1 MLRRL
6 VFVLVVIVGV
16 SLPLSGIQAQGEGQP
31 PVFCSTLSEAD
42 CAILEQA
49 QAAMAGIS
57 AVAFE
62 AGLDLVVSSSDP
74 EIGRVAVT
82 VAGNGAMA
90 ADMTLMAA
98 FPQPGAAMA
107 EFMSQAPQK
116 LVEFLRTVN
125 GRVNLLITLP
135 KELATEAGI
144 PQEGLPIELVVV
156 GGVVYVNTAALMP
169 AGETEGPAWIGLD
182 MPSMYESMLSMAE
195 GEAPGEMAAVF
206 ESEAFQALVNFQN
219 YVDFVRI
226 TRLADVE
233 IGGQLAAAFQTVVD
247 YAGLFSSETFQKAF
261 LDYMA
266 SVMEMQGESLEE
278 MPEGFMDVM
287 AAIMAGMSLQ
297 STQWVDL
304 KDYHIRHTDMTFGF
318 ELNREAIQQLEPE
331 AAEDMPEDLSISL
344 SMSID
349 LSDFNVPV
357 EVTAPEGAQ
366 VFNPMLFMSSMA
378 EGND

>member
-6 VFVLVVIVGV
+6 VFVLVVIVGI
-16 SLPLSGIQAQGEGQP
+16 SLPLSGIQAQGGGQ
-31 PVFCSTLSEAD
+31 PVFCGTLSEAD
-42 CAILEQA
+42 CTILAQA
-49 QAAMAGIS
+49 QAAMAGMS
-57 AVAFE
+57 AAAFE
-62 AGLDLVVSSSDP
+62 ARLDLAVSSSDP
-74 EIGRVAVT
+74 EIGHIAVT

-90 ADMTLMAA
+90 ADMALMAA
-98 FPQPGAAMA
+98 FQQPGAAIA
-107 EFMSQAPQK
+107 ELMSQAPQK

-125 GRVNLLITLP
+125 GRVNILITLP

-156 GGVVYVNTAALMP
+156 GGVVYINTAALMP
-169 AGETEGPAWIGLD
+169 AGEAEGPAWMGLD
-182 MPSMYESMLSMAE
+182 VPAMYESMLAMAE
-195 GEAPGEMAAVF
+195 GEAQGEMAAIL

-219 YVDFVRI
+219 YTDFVRV

-233 IGGQLAAAFQTVVD
+233 VGGQPAAVFQTVVD

-287 AAIMAGMSLQ
+287 AAVMAGMSLQ

-304 KDYHIRHTDMTFGF
+304 KDYYVRHTEMTFGF

-331 AAEDMPEDLSISL
+331 AAEDMPEELSISL
-344 SMSID
+344 VMSID

-357 EVTAPEGAQ
+357 EVTAPEDAQ
-366 VFNPMLFMSSMA
+366 VFNPMMFMSSMA

>member
-6 VFVLVVIVGV
+6 VFVLVVIVGI
-16 SLPLSGIQAQGEGQP
+16 SLPLSGIQAQGGGQ
-31 PVFCSTLSEAD
+31 PVFCGTLSEAD
-42 CAILEQA
+42 CTILVQA
-49 QAAMAGIS
+49 QAAMAGMS
-57 AVAFE
+57 AAAFE
-62 AGLDLVVSSSDP
+62 ARLDLAISSSDP
-74 EIGRVAVT
+74 EIGHIAVT
-82 VAGNGAMA
+82 MAGNGAMA
-90 ADMTLMAA
+90 GDMALMAA
-98 FPQPGAAMA
+98 FQQPGAAMA
-107 EFMSQAPQK
+107 ELMSQAPQK

-156 GGVVYVNTAALMP
+156 GGVVYLNTAALMP
-169 AGETEGPAWIGLD
+169 AGEAEGPAWMGLD
-182 MPSMYESMLSMAE
+182 VPAMYESMLAMAE
-195 GEAPGEMAAVF
+195 GEAQGEMVAIL
-206 ESEAFQALVNFQN
+206 ESEAFQALVNIQN
-219 YVDFVRI
+219 YGDFVRV

-233 IGGQLAAAFQTVVD
+233 VGGQPAAVFQTVVD

-266 SVMEMQGESLEE
+266 SIMEMQGESLEE

-287 AAIMAGMSLQ
+287 AAVMAGMSLQ

-304 KDYHIRHTDMTFGF
+304 KDYYVRHTEMTFGF
-318 ELNREAIQQLEPE
+318 ELNREAILQLEPE
-331 AAEDMPEDLSISL
+331 AAEDMPEELSISL
-344 SMSID
+344 VMSID

-357 EVTAPEGAQ
+357 EVTAPEDAQ
-366 VFNPMLFMSSMA
+366 VFNPMMFMSSMA

>member
-57 AVAFE
+57 AAAFE

-182 MPSMYESMLSMAE
+182 VPSMYESMLSMAE
-195 GEAPGEMAAVF
+195 GGAPGEMAAVL

-233 IGGQLAAAFQTVVD
+233 IGGQPAAAFQTVVD

-344 SMSID
+344 SMNID